1 MILARTRVAALAG
14 TAALLA
20 GGGATLAANGPTDR
34 ASRCEARLAKIAEA
48 RGLTV
53 AELTAQIKA
62 GLTARIQAA
71 LAAGRITPERAQALT
86 QRVATMNLCKPG
98 PLAIGQHAKPGMLR
112 AAASYLGLTSSELRT
127 QLRGTS
133 LAALA
138 QKQGKSVEGL
148 KAAMLAP
155 AKAKLTKAV
164 ESGRITQAGA
174 DQVLA
179 RLSALVDRLVTT
191 TFPAG

>member
-1 MILARTRVAALAG
+1 MTLTRVRVATLAG

-20 GGGATLAANGPTDR
+20 GGGAALAADNPTDR

-48 RGLTV
+48 RGVTV

-62 GLTARIQAA
+62 KLNARIQAA
-71 LAAGRITPERAQALT
+71 LAAGRITPERARALT
-86 QRVATMNLCKPG
+86 QRVETMTLCKPG
-98 PLAIGQHAKPGMLR
+98 PLGAGQHAKHGMLR
-112 AAASYLGLTSSELRT
+112 AAAAYLGLTPPELAT

-138 QKQGKSVEGL
+138 QKQGKSVEDL

-155 AKAKLTKAV
+155 AKAKLAKAV
-164 ESGRITQAGA
+164 ASGRVTQARA
-174 DQVLA
+174 DEMLA
-179 RLSALVDRLVTT
+179 KLSALVDRLVTK